1 MGARVRLALLAA
13 ALIAP
18 LLPFAAYLWSIGRR
32 TVRNQRFPPPGVRVL
47 RATAA
52 TTGGSAV
59 TRGRVLQGLALV
71 LGAAALALGVM
82 LWRLD
87 QLFAG
92 GGL

>member
-1 MGARVRLALLAA
+1 
-13 ALIAP
+13 
-18 LLPFAAYLWSIGRR
+18 
-32 TVRNQRFPPPGVRVL
+32 
-47 RATAA
+47 
-52 TTGGSAV
+52 
-59 TRGRVLQGLALV
+59 VLQGLALV